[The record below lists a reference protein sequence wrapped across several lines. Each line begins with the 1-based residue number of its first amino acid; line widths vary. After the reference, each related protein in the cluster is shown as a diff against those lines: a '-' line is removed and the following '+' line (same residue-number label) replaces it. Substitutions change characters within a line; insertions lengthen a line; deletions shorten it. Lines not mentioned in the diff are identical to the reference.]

1 MSTHGIEK
9 LPGEPILVS
18 TVFEAWNSVDELGG
32 GIGQTIEYLDA
43 ADEPLYLIA
52 DVTGLKL
59 DLRDVILV
67 ANQTARGSKAV
78 LHHPNLREF
87 LVVTDLKLF
96 ELASKGLDSQAFGNV
111 PVSVFGTLEEALA
124 YARNGS

>member
-1 MSTHGIEK
+1 MSTHGVEK

-18 TVFEAWNSVDELGG
+18 TVFEAWNSVDELGDG
-32 GIGQTIEYLDA
+32 LNQAIEHLDA
-43 ADEPLYLIA
+43 ADEPLYLVA
-52 DVTGLKL
+52 DVSGLKL

-67 ANQTARGSKAV
+67 ANQTARGSKAI

-96 ELASKGLDSQAFGNV
+96 ELAARGLDSEIFGNV
-111 PVSVFGTLEEALA
+111 PVSVFGTLEEALEH
-124 YARNGS
+124 ARDGS